1 MIRALRNRVL
11 NRCTNKV
18 EAETMAMK
26 NPLHPGLSIRE
37 NCLDALGLSVTE
49 SAKMPGV
56 VRRTL
61 SPSEGRVEV
70 SSALLRMASLFGF
83 AFGVAAHDL
92 AQEGRS
98 VPMRFEESD
107 P

>member
-1 MIRALRNRVL
+1 MV
-11 NRCTNKV
+11 
-18 EAETMAMK
+18 MK
-26 NPLHPGLSIRE
+26 NPPHPGHSIRE
-37 NCLDALGLSVTE
+37 NCLYALGLSVTE
-49 SAKMPGV
+49 ATRVLGV

-61 SPSEGRVEV
+61 SPSGGWVEV
-70 SSALLRMASLFGF
+70 SSALLRMTSLFGF

-92 AQEGRS
+92 APEGRS

>member
-1 MIRALRNRVL
+1 
-11 NRCTNKV
+11 
-18 EAETMAMK
+18 MAMK
-26 NPLHPGLSIRE
+26 NPLLPGHSIRE
-37 NCLDALGLSVTE
+37 NCLVALGLSVTE
-49 SAKMPGV
+49 AAKVLGV
-56 VRRTL
+56 VGRTL
-61 SPSEGRVEV
+61 SPSGGWVEV

-92 AQEGRS
+92 AQERRS